1 MGHNFSSPQGTNS
14 EAFRMANVKHY
25 HRGSVKEIL
34 GHNERTNNYS
44 NPDINPAKSKYNYSL
59 SGHENDLAYYE
70 ERLSQ
75 VHCMKRANVNT
86 LSSWVVTLPKGVKHG
101 DQRKFFEET
110 VEFLKNRYGA
120 ENCVGADVH
129 FDETTPHVHFTFIP
143 VVHDAKKNID
153 KVSRKELFTLKE
165 MFSFHTDLEKHI
177 EEKLGYKVGIRTGK
191 TEKNLS
197 VRELKQQT
205 KEECEHQ
212 INNAKEAA
220 SSIVADAQKRKC
232 EIETDCNEEYHR
244 LMDKANAD
252 VAKVLESIADKARMI
267 KIYELREEDIQEV
280 IKAKTKLKKGFFGKE
295 TISIE
300 RKLAEKLLINAM
312 CSDATSKMYN
322 STVEM
327 IENLKLDE
335 KSKEE
340 RERKIAE
347 LERDNLSYKNQNE
360 KLKTQN
366 DEYRSLLQMHGILKE
381 ERKRGWRR

>member
-1 MGHNFSSPQGTNS
+1 
-14 EAFRMANVKHY
+14 MAHVRHY

-101 DQRKFFEET
+101 DQQKFFEET

-191 TEKNLS
+191 TRKNLS
-197 VRELKQQT
+197 IRELKEKTAQNCT
-205 KEECEHQ
+205 ELVE
-212 INNAKEAA
+212 NAKQEAGA
-220 SSIVADAQKRKC
+220 ILSTAEEEKRK
-232 EIETDCNEEYHR
+232 IEQFFAIES
-244 LMDKANAD
+244 D
-252 VAKVLESIADKARMI
+252 VAKKYKLSKKEYDQAAELDFKAVNGQLKLPWIPVPKKLVSKLVRG
-267 KIYELREEDIQEV
+267 YAHLQAVEETTKAIGE
-280 IKAKTKLKKGFFGKE
+280 KAKELKSKIRAKGTQTARKQQEAWIFTLTFTQRGVKGGFSPPLLIHEKPCNAGASRLLIKKVAKKG
-295 TISIE
+295 
-300 RKLAEKLLINAM
+300 N
-312 CSDATSKMYN
+312 
-322 STVEM
+322 
-327 IENLKLDE
+327 
-335 KSKEE
+335 
-340 RERKIAE
+340 
-347 LERDNLSYKNQNE
+347 
-360 KLKTQN
+360 
-366 DEYRSLLQMHGILKE
+366 
-381 ERKRGWRR
+381 

>member
-1 MGHNFSSPQGTNS
+1 
-14 EAFRMANVKHY
+14 MAHVRHY

-86 LSSWVVTLPKGVKHG
+86 LSSWVLTLPKGVKHG
-101 DQRKFFEET
+101 DQQKFFEET

-191 TEKNLS
+191 TRKNLS
-197 VRELKQQT
+197 IRELKEKTAQNCTELVENAKQEAGAILSTAEEEKRKIEQFFAIESDVAKKYKLSKKEYDQAAELDFKAVNGQLKLPWIPVPKKLVSKLVRGYAHLQAVEETTKAIGEKAKELKSTHYDMVQLEDTLARKHQENERAWALVKELEKKLEKYEPKELKQQ
-205 KEECEHQ
+205 
-212 INNAKEAA
+212 
-220 SSIVADAQKRKC
+220 
-232 EIETDCNEEYHR
+232 
-244 LMDKANAD
+244 
-252 VAKVLESIADKARMI
+252 
-267 KIYELREEDIQEV
+267 
-280 IKAKTKLKKGFFGKE
+280 
-295 TISIE
+295 
-300 RKLAEKLLINAM
+300 
-312 CSDATSKMYN
+312 
-322 STVEM
+322 
-327 IENLKLDE
+327 E
-335 KSKEE
+335 KSK
-340 RERKIAE
+340 
-347 LERDNLSYKNQNE
+347 
-360 KLKTQN
+360 
-366 DEYRSLLQMHGILKE
+366 
-381 ERKRGWRR
+381 KRGFSR

>member
-1 MGHNFSSPQGTNS
+1 
-14 EAFRMANVKHY
+14 MANVKHY

-34 GHNERTNNYS
+34 AHNERTNNYS

-101 DQRKFFEET
+101 DHRKFFEET

-165 MFSFHTDLEKHI
+165 MFSFHADLEKHI
-177 EEKLGYKVGIRTGK
+177 EEKLGYKVEIRTGK

-205 KEECEHQ
+205 KEECENL
-212 INNAKEAA
+212 IKEASDKKENANKEA
-220 SSIVADAQKRKC
+220 SKIIADAQKRKC
-232 EIETDCNEEYHR
+232 EIETDCNKEYYR
-244 LMDKANAD
+244 IIDKANAD
-252 VAKVLESIADKARMI
+252 KAEIEEWFAETGRVMREYAEIEKTLSDTLSIPDGKTIFGKVVIPKKVWDNMVAI
-267 KIYELREEDIQEV
+267 V
-280 IKAKTKLKKGFFGKE
+280 IKKEAIDKTFQAL
-295 TISIE
+295 
-300 RKLAEKLLINAM
+300 EKRAR
-312 CSDATSKMYN
+312 
-322 STVEM
+322 EFQ
-327 IENLKLDE
+327 LDMM
-335 KSKEE
+335 SKEE
-340 RERKIAE
+340 KEREMDE
-347 LERDNLSYKNQNE
+347 LKRSNAYLRQQVKDLTEKNR
-360 KLKTQN
+360 
-366 DEYRSLLQMHGILKE
+366 EYRTQLEVQNGITKQE
-381 ERKRGWRR
+381 QKRWRGR

>member
-1 MGHNFSSPQGTNS
+1 
-14 EAFRMANVKHY
+14 MAHVRHY

-101 DQRKFFEET
+101 DQQKFFEET

-191 TEKNLS
+191 TRKNLS
-197 VRELKQQT
+197 IRELKEKTAQNCT
-205 KEECEHQ
+205 ELVE
-212 INNAKEAA
+212 NAKQEAGA
-220 SSIVADAQKRKC
+220 ILSTAEEEKRK
-232 EIETDCNEEYHR
+232 IEQFFAIES
-244 LMDKANAD
+244 D
-252 VAKVLESIADKARMI
+252 VAKK
-267 KIYELREEDIQEV
+267 Y
-280 IKAKTKLKKGFFGKE
+280 KLSKKE
-295 TISIE
+295 YDQ
-300 RKLAEKLLINAM
+300 A
-312 CSDATSKMYN
+312 
-322 STVEM
+322 
-327 IENLKLDE
+327 
-335 KSKEE
+335 
-340 RERKIAE
+340 AE
-347 LERDNLSYKNQNE
+347 LDFKAVNGQ
-360 KLKTQN
+360 LKSPT
-366 DEYRSLLQMHGILKE
+366 YRQ
-381 ERKRGWRR
+381 